1 MSRHILITGATGALG
16 KGVMPALLASMPD
29 ARFTVLT
36 RRPGQQP
43 AVSRVAELRCDLTD
57 SRWLRS
63 LPDDLAHSVTGILHM
78 AADVRWNATVED
90 ALKMNTSVCA
100 ALADWAQSR
109 CDRLEV
115 FCYVSTAYVEAPSH
129 LKCSPGFIQHE
140 DRLYN
145 NSYEYSKNLGE
156 REVLARKLPSVIVR
170 PSLILGDS
178 RTGEIGSFNGLYTL
192 LRFASQG
199 LVPVVAGAGQA
210 YVDTV
215 SLDTVVDAILLALKR
230 APEPAGRIIWAI
242 SGEDAPRVEDL
253 MNACVTGLNQ
263 FRTTRGASP
272 IEPPAVVRYET
283 YRRLYRPWFEQQA
296 SSVQKQMLE
305 YIDVFTPY
313 FSMTGVFRPEASH
326 DVLTSPNWRTALP
339 KIVGYWCETN
349 QRAALKPLRPW
360 KSSSISTQQP
370 VKGIAD
376 DRFSAVPTD

>member
-16 KGVMPALLASMPD
+16 KGVMPALQASMPD

-43 AVSRVAELRCDLTD
+43 AVPRVTELRCDLAD
-57 SRWLRS
+57 SQWTRS
-63 LPDDLAHSVTGILHM
+63 LPDDLARSVTGVLHM
-78 AADVRWNATVED
+78 AADVRWNAATED
-90 ALKMNTSVCA
+90 ALKMNTRVCA
-100 ALADWAQSR
+100 ALADWAQSC

-129 LKCSPGFIQHE
+129 LKGSPGFIQHE

-145 NSYEYSKNLGE
+145 NSYEYSKSLGE

-199 LVPVVAGAGQA
+199 LMPIVAGTGQA

-215 SLDTVVDAILLALKR
+215 SLDTVVDAVLLALTR
-230 APEPAGRIIWAI
+230 PPTPAGRITWAI
-242 SGEDAPRVEDL
+242 SGENAPRVQDL
-253 MNACVTGLNQ
+253 MEACVTGLNQ
-263 FRTTRGASP
+263 FRTAGGATS

-283 YRRLYRPWFEQQA
+283 YQRLYRPWFEQQA
-296 SSVQKQMLE
+296 SSIQKRMLE

-313 FSMTGVFRPEASH
+313 FSMTDVFRPEASH
-326 DVLTSPNWRTALP
+326 DVLISPDWRTTLP
-339 KIVGYWCETN
+339 RIIGYWCEANRPT
-349 QRAALKPLRPW
+349 ALKPLRPW
-360 KSSSISTQQP
+360 NNPRVAT
-370 VKGIAD
+370 A
-376 DRFSAVPTD
+376 